1 MKLLDTT
8 FLIHY
13 WAGREDVAAYL
24 ERHEESAEFVTTT
37 INLKE
42 IAVGRQLQGK
52 YDEHEIRST
61 FDWVSIAPFTIE
73 DAFVASQLEAT
84 LRRKDGLNRDKIHSL
99 TADLLIA
106 AVAVNRNASVVTHNT
121 SDFELFDGVDVESY

>member
-13 WAGREDVAAYL
+13 WAGREDAAAYL

-42 IAVGRQLQGK
+42 IAGRQLQGE

-61 FDWVSIAPFTIE
+61 FDWLTIAPFTIE
-73 DAFVASQLEAT
+73 DAFVAGRLEAA
-84 LRRKDGLNRDKIHSL
+84 LRKKEGVNQDKVHSL
-99 TADLLIA
+99 AADLLIA
-106 AVAVNRNASVVTHNT
+106 AVAVNRNASVVTQNT